1 MNSFNSNEA
10 EIYIYTD
17 VAAGWKLSFVVF
29 KSHAFAKE
37 GLEKHLRP
45 LVLKEDSWQFDEA
58 LISEKERMRI
68 ACDRMDRGW
77 SFLDS
82 DRCVLEE

>member
-1 MNSFNSNEA
+1 MNLFNSNEA
-10 EIYIYTD
+10 EIYVYTD

-29 KSHAFAKE
+29 KSHAFARE

-45 LVLKEDSWQFDEA
+45 LVLKEDSWRFDEA

-68 ACDRMDRGW
+68 ECDRSDRGW

-82 DRCVLEE
+82 DRYVLEK